1 MIENS
6 DVAIRTGITLA
17 RVAYFCPVASSTSLT
32 IFIAA
37 TWAAAWRTGAIP
49 GVEAWQYYRDTGNG
63 PWNHNGEMTAYVDFV
78 FLASA
83 MTLASGIAMAVL
95 VRPVGQRWLGG
106 FAIVFA
112 VATMWYHFL
121 LID

>member
-1 MIENS
+1 VIENS
-6 DVAIRTGITLA
+6 NVAIRTGITFA
-17 RVAYFCPVASSTSLT
+17 RVACVCTVASSASLT
-32 IFIAA
+32 IVIAT

-49 GVEAWQYYRDTGNG
+49 SVEAWQHYHDTGNG

-78 FLASA
+78 FLASV

-106 FAIVFA
+106 FASVFA